1 MDTRWIQLATD
12 LTRAATSPEALRE
25 AIAALAPPEEFA
37 PLIHELA
44 TLATAHEDSTA
55 HLMHLANTDD
65 LTGLHNRRAFG
76 PGVDTRLLLA
86 SKQAALAN
94 DAPGVHFRATLLL
107 FDIDNFKQYND
118 IHSHAV
124 GDEIL
129 HSIAKLLQATTREQD
144 VLGRI
149 GGDEFAVLFWDLRPR
164 DPSSAPLEE
173 IGVIAERFRAAVE
186 CSSLPALGS
195 SGEGQLTISGG
206 LAVYP
211 KDGTTAEELLASA
224 DKALAEAKAS
234 GKNSILLISNP
245 TEAL

>member
-1 MDTRWIQLATD
+1 MDTRWIQLAAD
-12 LTRAATSPEALRE
+12 LACAATSPEALRE
-25 AIAALAPPEEFA
+25 AVAALAPPEELT
-37 PLIHELA
+37 PLIDALA
-44 TLATAHEDSTA
+44 TLAAAHEESSA
-55 HLMHLANTDD
+55 HFMHLANTDD
-65 LTGLHNRRAFG
+65 LTGLLNHRAFA

-86 SKQAALAN
+86 NKQAALTN

-118 IHSHAV
+118 RYGHAT
-124 GDEIL
+124 GDNIL
-129 HSIAKLLQATTREQD
+129 HSIAKLLQATTRTQD

-164 DPSSAPLEE
+164 EPSSTPLEE
-173 IGVIAERFRAAVE
+173 IDVIAERFRAAVE

-211 KDGTTAEELLASA
+211 KDGATAAELLASA
-224 DKALAEAKAS
+224 DKALAGAKAG
-234 GKNSILLISNP
+234 GKNTMALITNP
-245 TEAL
+245 T